1 MGQLTTSWNEHVH
14 IGTDREVER
23 ENIPSW
29 KTQYENVARGFVKH
43 PRQSNPGGQE
53 KGK

>member
-23 ENIPSW
+23 ERERVGVW
-29 KTQYENVARGFVKH
+29 VCMDMC
-43 PRQSNPGGQE
+43 E
-53 KGK
+53 KGNLFTYYGTFFF